1 MAKANNDVKFSTEE
15 KRYVTQLINDA
26 SNQRTNQYKYIG
38 LLTLTRYQKFSKAGK
53 LVGEKSAPVFH
64 GPQAN
69 SISNYMKKSIIDFMV
84 AQGYTAKVETYVSK
98 CFSDLNRKAEV
109 LNMSVKNGGKH
120 KVLDYE
126 KIKNAIDP
134 ADGKPQII
142 IDITSDKK
150 TTVKGD
156 PKKYA
161 GTVASKSYTLNETT
175 GEIVTDKD
183 NNPVVKKVTDNV
195 TSADKVT
202 NVASA
207 NKYIAHW
214 EAQAVNATNK
224 VVAMQA
230 RLKKDAR
237 GAVRLTK

>member
-26 SNQRTNQYKYIG
+26 SNQRNNQYKYIG
-38 LLTLTRYQKFSKAGK
+38 LLTLTRYQKFSKAG
-53 LVGEKSAPVFH
+53 LLIGEKSAPVFH

-69 SISNYMKKSIIDFMV
+69 SISDYMKKSIIDFMV

-134 ADGKPQII
+134 ADGKPQIV
-142 IDITSDKK
+142 IDITSDRK
-150 TTVKGD
+150 TTVKGN
-156 PKKYA
+156 PKKYP

-183 NNPVVKKVTDNV
+183 NKPVVKKEPTITSSDKVSTVKQAQAFITHWQAQATAAQRKVTDMK
-195 TSADKVT
+195 S
-202 NVASA
+202 
-207 NKYIAHW
+207 
-214 EAQAVNATNK
+214 
-224 VVAMQA
+224 

>member
-1 MAKANNDVKFSTEE
+1 MNKSTNDVKFSTEE

-53 LVGEKSAPVFH
+53 LVGEKSAMVFH

-69 SISNYMKKSIIDFMV
+69 SISDYMKKSIIDFMV

-98 CFSDLNRKAEV
+98 CFSDLNRKAEA
-109 LNMSVKNGGKH
+109 LNMTAKNGNKH
-120 KVLDYE
+120 RVLDYS
-126 KIKNAIDP
+126 KIKTAIDP
-134 ADGKPQII
+134 DEGDPQIV

-150 TTVKGD
+150 STVKGD
-156 PKKYA
+156 PRKYA

-183 NNPVVKKVTDNV
+183 NNPVVKKESTITSSDKVSTVKQAQDFITHWQAQATAAQRKVTD
-195 TSADKVT
+195 
-202 NVASA
+202 
-207 NKYIAHW
+207 
-214 EAQAVNATNK
+214 
-224 VVAMQA
+224 MQA
-230 RLKKDAR
+230 RLKKDKR
-237 GAVRLTK
+237 GSVRLSK